1 MELRGKITVITGAGS
16 GIGEA
21 MAHRFAA
28 EGAQRVVVADLDGER
43 ATSVAEAI
51 GPVATAAELDVADE
65 AAVRS
70 LVDRTLAAE
79 DRIDLFCS
87 NAGFAAGGGV
97 ETPDDVFDRMWRVH
111 VMAHVYAARAV
122 LPSMIARREGYLL
135 STASAAGLLNQIGSA
150 PYGVTKAAAVSLAEF
165 LAFTHRHQGIKVSVL
180 CPQAVRTNILAGAGR
195 REGGSAASQDGV
207 MESDEVA
214 SVVVEA
220 LADERF
226 LILPHPEVAEYTRR
240 KGDDRDR
247 WLAGMA
253 RFQARLYD
261 GIPSPGDALGP

>member
-1 MELRGKITVITGAGS
+1 MELRGKVTVVTGGGS

-21 MAHRFAA
+21 MARRFAT
-28 EGAQRVVVADLDGER
+28 EGAQRVVVADLDGAR
-43 ATSVAEAI
+43 AESVAKAI
-51 GPVATAAELDVADE
+51 GPVATAAALDVSDE
-65 AAVRS
+65 AAVKA
-70 LVDRTLAAE
+70 LVDETLAAE
-79 DRIDLFCS
+79 DHIDLFCS

-97 ETPDDVFDRMWRVH
+97 ETPDDVFDRMWKVH

-135 STASAAGLLNQIGSA
+135 NTSSAAGLLNQIGSA

-165 LAFTHRHQGIKVSVL
+165 LAFTHRDQGIKVSVL
-180 CPQAVRTNILAGAGR
+180 CPQAVRTNILAGRAP
-195 REGGSAASQDGV
+195 REGGSAASTDGV
-207 MESDEVA
+207 LEADDVA

-226 LILPHPEVAEYTRR
+226 LVLPHPEVAEYTRR

-261 GIPSPGDALGP
+261 GVPSPADALGP